1 MRQITDDA
9 LEEIA
14 LGAAVLGTGGGG
26 DPYIGKLMARSA
38 MRTHGAVDLLDAA
51 ELADDDLVV
60 PTAMMG
66 APTVMVEKIPRG
78 DEIVAAFKALE
89 KYLGQPV
96 RATMSAEA
104 GGLNSTT
111 PFTVAATLGIPL
123 VDADMMGRAFPELQM
138 TTSTLSG
145 ISASPMAIADEK
157 GNHAIINTVGN
168 KWTETFA
175 RTLTVDM
182 GCSAM
187 IALYAMTGKQV
198 KETCVVGTISLIG
211 RIGAAIQRARA
222 DHTDPVAAVLASTGG
237 FQIWHGKV
245 GDVQRRTVAG
255 FARGEAAISGIGP
268 HEGRTLR
275 IEFQNEFLIARAD
288 GETLVTTPDL
298 ITVLDAETGEPITT
312 EGLRYGF
319 RVVVIAMPCDPRWR
333 TEGGLALVGPGYF
346 GYDTTYVP
354 IEERINRGGIPI
366 PSSASP
372 AEHESSLRV
381 AT

>member
-14 LGAAVLGTGGGG
+14 LGTGGGG

-89 KYLGQPV
+89 KYLGQPE

-111 PFTVAATLGIPL
+111 PFTVAATLGVPL

-157 GNHAIINTVGN
+157 GNHAIINTIGN
-168 KWTETFA
+168 TWTETFA

-187 IALYAMTGKQV
+187 IALYPMTGKQV

-211 RIGAAIQRARA
+211 RIGAALQRA

-255 FARGEAAISGIGP
+255 FARGEAAIFGIGP
-268 HEGRTLR
+268 HEGRTPR

-288 GETLVTTPDL
+288 GEILATTPDL

-333 TEGGLALVGPGYF
+333 TDGGLALVGPGYF

-354 IEERINRGGIPI
+354 IEKRIARANGTAS
-366 PSSASP
+366 PSSEP
-372 AEHESSLRV
+372 GQNHPIVR
-381 AT
+381 TTR